1 MGDKIKCMDN
11 KDFEKYLNKVRNNIS
26 NIHNQFYVLRA
37 LRNNDYKNIYDRNNY
52 FWGVMLYSL
61 ENCFFL
67 ELPRLFER
75 NEKQRVIS
83 IYSLLEFLP
92 ENKEKDGILEKIDSY
107 GNTIYNLKK
116 RRDKIYAHEDE
127 EVFLNRDDFLKKHL
141 IKWEEVENIIKLT
154 ETLLGDIETEFTN
167 TGSSCSYTYKG
178 FENESESDVK
188 DIMGRLGRH

>member
-1 MGDKIKCMDN
+1 MEN
-11 KDFEKYLNKVRNNIS
+11 KDFEKYLNKIRNNIS
-26 NIHNQFYVLRA
+26 NIHNQFHVLRA

-92 ENKEKDGILEKIDSY
+92 ENKRKNEILKEIDTY
-107 GNTIYNLKK
+107 GKTIYNLKK

-127 EVFLNRDDFLKKHL
+127 KVFLNRDDFLKKHL
-141 IKWEEVENIIKLT
+141 IKWEEIENIIKLT
-154 ETLLGDIETEFTN
+154 ETLLGDIETEFTK
-167 TGSSCSYTYKG
+167 TGSSYSYRG

-188 DIMGRLGRH
+188 DVMGRLGRH